1 MADIILLLSGQ
12 LPAAIK
18 VRYKD
23 MGDGTYALV
32 VALVLI

>member
-1 MADIILLLSGQ
+1 MADIIKMISES
-12 LPAAIK
+12 LPATMK

-32 VALVLI
+32 IVLG